1 MAEGNCC
8 RTHLGMICRPE
19 PTIRLGGSAGGSTE
33 FWCCLSKLA
42 NSWSSWLICCSI
54 SCNYSRTS
62 YATGGRW
69 FELCAG
75 AERILQLRMR
85 GTQLLNWHGTP
96 MLSFASRAK
105 PIGIF

>member
-1 MAEGNCC
+1 LTGA
-8 RTHLGMICRPE
+8 L
-19 PTIRLGGSAGGSTE
+19 ASTE
-33 FWCCLSKLA
+33 NPLYVAIAPGELSLFDKLA